1 MISGRAMKMNE
12 IREDISKWPLAKRVD
27 TLKKIFKKKMGYE
40 LDLENPK
47 YFSEMMQW
55 IKLYYHDPRMSRCV
69 DKVTFKDY
77 IREQLGKDGYTAKLY
92 QVWESPG
99 DVDLD
104 SIPDRC
110 VIKSNCSSDGY
121 NIIIVTDKEKLDKK
135 KAEEEI
141 KGSWF
146 DKLALHTNSF
156 ASYYYDVKPKV
167 IVEEYL
173 ADVASGAD
181 DYDVL
186 CFHGVPKF
194 IYVKSNHFADGKNL
208 KSYPVSF
215 YTLDWKYM
223 DVQYEGYPSKKDI
236 PKPVHLDEILEISC
250 KLAKGL
256 PFVRVDFFET
266 PQSMHIAEIA
276 FVAWAGMRHYEPDSF
291 DLEMGGWLD
300 ITNHADIRYVVK

>member
-1 MISGRAMKMNE
+1 MNK
-12 IREDISKWPLAKRVD
+12 IREEISKWPLSKRE
-27 TLKKIFKKKMGYE
+27 TELKKFFKMKMGYE
-40 LDLENPK
+40 LNLENPQ

-69 DKVTFKDY
+69 DKVTFKEY
-77 IREQLGKDGYTAKLY
+77 IKEKLGRDGYTAKLY
-92 QVWESPG
+92 QVWESPD

-104 SIPDRC
+104 SIPNRC

-121 NIIIVTDKEKLDKK
+121 NIIIVTDKDKLNKEDI
-135 KAEEEI
+135 ENEI
-141 KGSWF
+141 KVSWF

-186 CFHGVPKF
+186 CFHGKPKF
-194 IYVKSNHFADGKNL
+194 IYVKSNHFCNGKNL

-215 YTLDWKYM
+215 YTLDWEYM
-223 DVQYEGYPSKKDI
+223 DIRYEGYPSIDDI
-236 PKPVHLDEILEISC
+236 PKPVHLDEMIEISN
-250 KLAKGL
+250 KLSKGF

-266 PQSMHIAEIA
+266 PQSLHLAEMA
-276 FVAWAGMRHYEPDSF
+276 FVAWAGMRHYEPNSF

-300 ITNHADIRYVVK
+300 ITKYADSRYVDK

>member
-1 MISGRAMKMNE
+1 MNE
-12 IREDISKWPLAKRVD
+12 IREDISKWTLAKRVE
-27 TLKKIFKKKMGYE
+27 TLKEIFKKKMGYE

-92 QVWESPG
+92 QVWESP
-99 DVDLD
+99 DEVDLD
-104 SIPDRC
+104 SVPDRC

-121 NIIIVTDKEKLDKK
+121 NIIIVTDKGKLDKK
-135 KAEEEI
+135 RAEEEI

-181 DYDVL
+181 DCDIF
-186 CFHGVPKF
+186 CFHGEPKF
-194 IYVKSNHFADGKNL
+194 LYVKSDHFDNGENL
-208 KSYPVSF
+208 KDYPISF
-215 YTLDWKYM
+215 YTLDWEYM
-223 DVQYEGYPSKKDI
+223 DVKYVGHPSSKDI
-236 PKPVHLDEILEISC
+236 PRPKHLDEMIEISK
-250 KLAKGL
+250 KLSVGF
-256 PFVRVDFFET
+256 PFVRVDIFDTENKFYL
-266 PQSMHIAEIA
+266 AEMA
-276 FVAWAGMRHYEPDSF
+276 MVAYAGMRPYEPNSF
-291 DLEMGGWLD
+291 DLEMGKWLD
-300 ITNHADIRYVVK
+300 ISSHVDMRYVVK